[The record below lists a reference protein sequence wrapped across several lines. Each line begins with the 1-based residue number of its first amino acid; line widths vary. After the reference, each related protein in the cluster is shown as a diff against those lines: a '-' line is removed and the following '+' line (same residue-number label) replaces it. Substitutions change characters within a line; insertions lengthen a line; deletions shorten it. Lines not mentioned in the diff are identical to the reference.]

1 MATRPLDELKAAE
14 GRAKARPNVR
24 ALGHVPLGVPVNS
37 NVSMRHGPGA
47 TVIGI
52 GQRHNTVISASR
64 VDLVNQ
70 RSRALTVARWR
81 TLLVL
86 IGFALIAL
94 IAEIRIA
101 HLGLTKTGR
110 SDVPSSA
117 YTSRRAEII
126 DRNGMSLARAFPA
139 YALWFNPKALG
150 TGEGKN
156 GESALVR
163 SPKEVAQALVRIFPD
178 EDVDALTKRLSSGE
192 PGYLRRRILPDE
204 ANRVHALG
212 EPALEF
218 PRENERYYPQGSM
231 GAHILGFVDNNGH
244 GQVGLEKVYDQRL
257 TDPAQRGTPMQL
269 SIDAR
274 VQGALE
280 ADLAWGLARAQ
291 ARSAAGIVMDV
302 DTGEVVALAS
312 LPAFNPNAIDAEGAK
327 HTFNLISSQPF
338 ELGSVIKPITVAVAI
353 DNGVLRDMAT
363 RYPAGG
369 QREVGGH
376 LVHDDANFG
385 ASLNIPE
392 ALIHSSNI
400 VLAQLGDQIGP
411 QRMMDTFHRLGFGE
425 RPHIELPAR
434 GAPIWPRPD
443 SHGLWTRVSNTTVA
457 YGHGISI
464 TELHLACAYAALVN
478 GGVWR
483 PATLFKL
490 DPNHIPEGRRIWK
503 ASTSARIR
511 QLLRAI
517 VSNGTGRSA
526 NAAGYRIGGKT
537 GTAERSDAHGYHK
550 DKVVTTFAAAFPM
563 DKPRYV
569 VISTLDEPQRNAATS
584 YQRTA
589 AWNAAPIVGRLIPKI
604 GPLLGVMP
612 DETRDIDISDIAPL
626 IANGEGE

>member
-37 NVSMRHGPGA
+37 NVSMRHGAGA
-47 TVIGI
+47 TVVGI

-101 HLGLTKTGR
+101 HLGLTKTGK
-110 SDVPSSA
+110 SDTGTSA
-117 YTSRRAEII
+117 YASRRAEII

-178 EDVDALTKRLSSGE
+178 EDVDALAKRLASGE

-257 TDPAQRGTPMQL
+257 IDPAQRGTPMQL

-363 RYPAGG
+363 RFPAGG

-411 QRMMDTFHRLGFGE
+411 QRMMDTFRRLGFGE

-457 YGHGISI
+457 YGHGISL

-612 DETRDIDISDIAPL
+612 DTTRDIDISDIAPL
-626 IANGEGE
+626 IANGQGE

>member
-1 MATRPLDELKAAE
+1 MGAAPANRGQSSQPEDRAPAWRP
-14 GRAKARPNVR
+14 VR
-24 ALGHVPLGVPVNS
+24 ALGNVSLGVPVVPGIAANS
-37 NVSMRHGPGA
+37 SGPGLGA
-47 TVIGI
+47 
-52 GQRHNTVISASR
+52 RHNAVISAKR
-64 VDLVNQ
+64 VDLVNK
-70 RSRALTVARWR
+70 RAHALTVARWR
-81 TLLVL
+81 TLMVL
-86 IGFALIAL
+86 IGFALVVG
-94 IAEIRIA
+94 IAELRIL
-101 HLGLTKTGR
+101 HLGLTKTGHGDTGA
-110 SDVPSSA
+110 SPYA
-117 YTSRRAEII
+117 ARRGEIV

-139 YALWFNPKALG
+139 YALWYNPKALG
-150 TGEGKN
+150 
-156 GESALVR
+156 GESPLVR
-163 SPKEVAQALVRIFPD
+163 SPREVAQALVKIFPD
-178 EDVDALTKRLSSGE
+178 EDVDALTKRLATGE
-192 PGYLRRRILPDE
+192 PGYLRRRILPEE
-204 ANRVHALG
+204 ANRVHAMG

-257 TDPAQRGTPMQL
+257 TDPAQRGTPFQL

-280 ADLAWGLARAQ
+280 ADLAWGMARAQ

-302 DTGEVVALAS
+302 DTGEVMAMAS

-338 ELGSVIKPITVAVAI
+338 ELGSVLKPITVAIGI
-353 DNGVLRDMAT
+353 DGGVLRDMAT

-385 ASLNIPE
+385 ATLNIPE

-400 VLAQLGDQIGP
+400 VLAQVGDQIGA
-411 QRMMDTFHRLGFGE
+411 QRMMDTFHKLGFAQ
-425 RPHIELPAR
+425 RPQIELPAR
-434 GAPIWPRPD
+434 GMPIWPRPD
-443 SHGLWTRVSNTTVA
+443 SHGLWTRVSTTTVA

-483 PATLFKL
+483 PATLLKL

-517 VSNGTGRSA
+517 VSKGTGRSA

-537 GTAERSDAHGYHK
+537 GTAERSDAQGYHK
-550 DKVVTTFAAAFPM
+550 DKVVVTFASAFPM

-569 VISTLDEPQRNAATS
+569 VITTLDEPQRNAATS
-584 YQRTA
+584 FQRTA